1 MNYNY
6 KIKEIIANKEL
17 FGWIAQAMQ
26 LGKEKFLLKY
36 ASKLGSISGF
46 IVEQINVQNN
56 ISNVKNKTFDIDK
69 SINLQLNKIKKII
82 YNKINQI

>member
-1 MNYNY
+1 M
-6 KIKEIIANKEL
+6 
-17 FGWIAQAMQ
+17 
-26 LGKEKFLLKY
+26 
-36 ASKLGSISGF
+36 
-46 IVEQINVQNN
+46 IVECVLQINVQNN